1 MTSLI
6 TGDAVIP
13 RRHAA
18 GWGGGRW
25 RAHAAPTV
33 RSLADVG
40 GIPAQRA
47 FRLLFAAQ
55 SISSL
60 GDRLVPVALAFAVLN
75 LTGSATGLGVVLAS
89 QTIPLVVFVLVGGV
103 WADRLPRRLVMAA
116 SDLVRATSQGLCAVL
131 LLTGSAHLW
140 ELAVLQAIYGTARAF
155 FDPAALSVVPQT
167 VGAGELQRANSLIA
181 LTGNL
186 SAVAGPAVAGVI
198 VAAAEPGWGLAF
210 DAVTFLGSAACVRAM
225 PPVAAVV
232 RERAT
237 LLHELR
243 HGWGAFRARRWLWIT
258 VSCFTLYIGCAWAPW
273 QVLGPQIA
281 RVSLGG
287 PGAWA
292 AIAVALGAGSIV
304 GGVIGLRARP
314 RHPFR
319 LSFIIFVVVTPAM
332 LALVAAHAP
341 LLVILPVAV
350 IDGSSGTMFN
360 TFWFTAVQSDVPAG
374 ELARVMSWDYF
385 GSVAVLPLGQALS
398 GPVAAAVSPSTTLY
412 GAAVLTVVLFGLGLA
427 APSVRNFSPPAVAPA
442 G

>member
-1 MTSLI
+1 M
-6 TGDAVIP
+6 
-13 RRHAA
+13 
-18 GWGGGRW
+18 
-25 RAHAAPTV
+25 
-33 RSLADVG
+33 G

-75 LTGSATGLGVVLAS
+75 LTGSATDLGVVLAA
-89 QTIPLVVFVLVGGV
+89 QTIPLVLFVLVGGV
-103 WADRLPRRLVMAA
+103 WADRLPRRLVMAT
-116 SDLVRATSQGLCAVL
+116 SDLVRATSQGICAAL
-131 LLTGSAHLW
+131 LLTGTAHLW
-140 ELAVLQAIYGTARAF
+140 QLAVLQAVYGTARAF

-167 VGAGELQRANSLIA
+167 VETGELQRANSLIA
-181 LTGNL
+181 LTGNV
-186 SAVAGPAVAGVI
+186 SAVVGPAVAGVI

-210 DAVTFLGSAACVRAM
+210 DAVTFVASAACVYAM
-225 PPVAAVV
+225 PPVIAEV
-232 RERAT
+232 RKRAT
-237 LLHELR
+237 LLHDLR

-258 VSCFTLYIGCAWAPW
+258 VSCFTLYIGFAWAPW
-273 QVLGPQIA
+273 QVLGPEIA
-281 RVSLGG
+281 RESLGG

-292 AIAVALGAGSIV
+292 AIVVALGAGSIA
-304 GGVIGLRARP
+304 GGIVALRARP

-319 LSFIIFVVVTPAM
+319 LSFALFLVVTPTM

-341 LLVILPVAV
+341 LPVILPVAF

-385 GSVAVLPLGQALS
+385 GSVAILPLGQALS
-398 GPVAAAVSPSTTLY
+398 GPVAAAIGSSTTMY
-412 GAAVLTVVLFGLGLA
+412 AAAALTAVLFGLGLA
-427 APSVRNFSPPAVAPA
+427 VPAVRNFSPPAVVPA

>member
-1 MTSLI
+1 M
-6 TGDAVIP
+6 
-13 RRHAA
+13 
-18 GWGGGRW
+18 
-25 RAHAAPTV
+25 
-33 RSLADVG
+33 G

-75 LTGSATGLGVVLAS
+75 LTGSATDLGVVLAA
-89 QTIPLVVFVLVGGV
+89 QTIPLVLFVLVGGV
-103 WADRLPRRLVMAA
+103 WADRLPRRLVMAT
-116 SDLVRATSQGLCAVL
+116 SDLVRATSQGVCAVL

-140 ELAVLQAIYGTARAF
+140 QLAVLQAVYGTARAF

-167 VGAGELQRANSLIA
+167 VETGELQRANSLIA
-181 LTGNL
+181 LTGNV
-186 SAVAGPAVAGVI
+186 SAVVGPAVAGVI

-210 DAVTFLGSAACVRAM
+210 DAVTFVASAACVYAM
-225 PPVAAVV
+225 PPVIAEV
-232 RERAT
+232 RKRAT

-258 VSCFTLYIGCAWAPW
+258 VSCFTLYIGFAWAPW
-273 QVLGPQIA
+273 QVLGPEIA
-281 RVSLGG
+281 RESLGG

-292 AIAVALGAGSIV
+292 AIVVALGAGSIA
-304 GGVIGLRARP
+304 GGVVALRARP

-319 LSFIIFVVVTPAM
+319 LSFALFLVVTPTM

-341 LLVILPVAV
+341 LPVILPVAF

-385 GSVAVLPLGQALS
+385 GSVAILPLGQALS
-398 GPVAAAVSPSTTLY
+398 GPVAAAIGSSTTMY
-412 GAAVLTVVLFGLGLA
+412 AAAALTAVLFGLGLA
-427 APSVRNFSPPAVAPA
+427 VPAVRNFSPPAVVPA

>member
-1 MTSLI
+1 
-6 TGDAVIP
+6 
-13 RRHAA
+13 
-18 GWGGGRW
+18 
-25 RAHAAPTV
+25 
-33 RSLADVG
+33 VG
-40 GIPAQRA
+40 AIPAQRA

-75 LTGSATGLGVVLAS
+75 LTGSTTDLGVVLAA

-103 WADRLPRRLVMAA
+103 WADRMARRLVMAT
-116 SDLVRATSQGLCAVL
+116 SDLVRAASQGLCAVL
-131 LLTGSAHLW
+131 LLTGTAHLW
-140 ELAVLQAIYGTARAF
+140 ELVVLQAIYGTARAF

-167 VGAGELQRANSLIA
+167 VDAGDLQRANSLIA
-181 LTGNL
+181 LTGN
-186 SAVAGPAVAGVI
+186 VASVIGPAVAGVI

-210 DAVTFLGSAACVRAM
+210 DAATFFGSAACVHAM
-225 PPVAAVV
+225 PPVAARA
-232 RERAT
+232 RERTT

-258 VSCFTLYIGCAWAPW
+258 VSCFTLYMGCAWAPW

-281 RVSLGG
+281 RVALGG

-292 AIAVALGAGSIV
+292 AIVVALGAGSIA
-304 GGVIGLRARP
+304 GGAIALRARP

-319 LSFIIFVVVTPAM
+319 LSFALFAVVTPAM
-332 LALVAAHAP
+332 LSLLAAHAP
-341 LLVILPVAV
+341 LALILPLAV
-350 IDGSSGTMFN
+350 IDGASGTLFN
-360 TFWFTAVQSDVPAG
+360 TCWFTALQSDVPAG

-398 GPVAAAVSPSTTLY
+398 GPVAAAVGPSTTLY
-412 GAAVLTVVLFGLGLA
+412 GAAVLTALLFGLGLA
-427 APSVRNFSPPAVAPA
+427 APSVRNFGEPRPASISGA

>member
-1 MTSLI
+1 MPCSE
-6 TGDAVIP
+6 V
-13 RRHAA
+13 RRASA
-18 GWGGGRW
+18 
-25 RAHAAPTV
+25 
-33 RSLADVG
+33 RSLAGVG

-75 LTGSATGLGVVLAS
+75 LTGSATSLGVVLAA
-89 QTIPLVVFVLVGGV
+89 QTIPLVLFVLVGGV
-103 WADRLPRRLVMAA
+103 WADRLPRRLVMAT
-116 SDLVRATSQGLCAVL
+116 SDLVRATSQGICAAL
-131 LLTGSAHLW
+131 LLTGTAHLW
-140 ELAVLQAIYGTARAF
+140 ELAALQAVYGTARAF

-167 VGAGELQRANSLIA
+167 VETGELQRANSLIA
-181 LTGNL
+181 LTGNV
-186 SAVAGPAVAGVI
+186 SAVVGPAVAGVI

-210 DAVTFLGSAACVRAM
+210 DAVTFVASAACVYAM
-225 PPVAAVV
+225 PPVIAEV
-232 RERAT
+232 RKRAT

-258 VSCFTLYIGCAWAPW
+258 VSCFTLYIGFAWAPW
-273 QVLGPQIA
+273 QVLGPEIA
-281 RVSLGG
+281 RESLGG

-292 AIAVALGAGSIV
+292 AIVVALGAGSIA
-304 GGVIGLRARP
+304 GGVIALRARP

-319 LSFIIFVVVTPAM
+319 LSFALFLVVTPTM

-341 LLVILPVAV
+341 LPVILPVAF

-385 GSVAVLPLGQALS
+385 GSVAILPLGQALS
-398 GPVAAAVSPSTTLY
+398 GPVAAAIGSSTTMY
-412 GAAVLTVVLFGLGLA
+412 AAAALTAVLFGLGLA
-427 APSVRNFSPPAVAPA
+427 VPAVRNFSPPAVVPA